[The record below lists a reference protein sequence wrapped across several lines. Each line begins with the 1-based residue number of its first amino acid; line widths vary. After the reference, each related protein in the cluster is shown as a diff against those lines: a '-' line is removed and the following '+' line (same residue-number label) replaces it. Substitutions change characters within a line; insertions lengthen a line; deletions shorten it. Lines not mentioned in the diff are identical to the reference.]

1 MTMARFP
8 QTLFSTQRPFED
20 YGADDMRSGDISE
33 SRLKQEFQLSPVSNV
48 VDPYT
53 LTRLT
58 TFNNPQ
64 SRFAGVFGDK
74 RDGPVSVDECAR
86 LLFNEL
92 QVTSL
97 PFSAYGPYRHLI
109 NKMFSHLQTANG
121 APFRDLLLDMGYRD
135 QIINDNSEFS
145 TVKAIKEVIE
155 SYVDYTS
162 RGYPQHK
169 MTSFA
174 ENIEKMILPKFTS
187 LIMDKING
195 LGITVHDVHAT
206 RIDILRLDVTDSR
219 WQAKVKYTG
228 QDHFGLDVNDIRKLK
243 FNQFQFFRIWF
254 ILQRFNRF
262 GFRPFLTN
270 MEATIDI
277 EGTRR

>member
-109 NKMFSHLQTANG
+109 NKMFSHMQTANG

-135 QIINDNSEFS
+135 QIINDNS
-145 TVKAIKEVIE
+145 K
-155 SYVDYTS
+155 
-162 RGYPQHK
+162 
-169 MTSFA
+169 
-174 ENIEKMILPKFTS
+174 
-187 LIMDKING
+187 KI
-195 LGITVHDVHAT
+195 HD
-206 RIDILRLDVTDSR
+206 
-219 WQAKVKYTG
+219 
-228 QDHFGLDVNDIRKLK
+228 
-243 FNQFQFFRIWF
+243 
-254 ILQRFNRF
+254 
-262 GFRPFLTN
+262 
-270 MEATIDI
+270 
-277 EGTRR
+277 